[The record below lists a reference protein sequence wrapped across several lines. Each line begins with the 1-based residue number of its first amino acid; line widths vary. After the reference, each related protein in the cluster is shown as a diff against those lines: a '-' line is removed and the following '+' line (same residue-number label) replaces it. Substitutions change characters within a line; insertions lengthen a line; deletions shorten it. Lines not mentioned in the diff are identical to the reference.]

1 MRAFITLFVFI
12 AIGHARWWHPA
23 WMPPINDNTCT
34 FTRDDGLACLTKF
47 VDVSP
52 KDGAISRSEV
62 DLALKTYSSYLVRK
76 TVRWIGGIER
86 IMKDCD
92 HDHNGLI
99 TAKDWIDSK
108 NTCMPFKK
116 NMCQLEWFCK
126 RAEKM
131 AEEKK
136 AYCKK

>member
-1 MRAFITLFVFI
+1 MILCLLLFAYTNAV
-12 AIGHARWWHPA
+12 WWHPA
-23 WMPPINDNTCT
+23 WMPPINDDTCK
-34 FTRDDGLACLTKF
+34 FNRNDGLACLTKF

-52 KDGAISRSEV
+52 KDGAISRAEV

-76 TVRWIGGIER
+76 TVRWIGGIDR

-92 HDHNGLI
+92 HDKNGLI
-99 TAKDWIDSK
+99 TAKDWVESK

-126 RAEKM
+126 RAEGMKRDKEM
-131 AEEKK
+131 
-136 AYCKK
+136 YCKKE